1 MAKGDKKREEVLE
14 IRRYSEALKIE
25 LVKEL
30 ESGRLTVKEAME
42 YYDIECRRT
51 IYRWS
56 KKYGRAPK
64 KTRIVRVIM
73 KDEQERIRCLEK
85 ALADKELELL
95 ATRSLL
101 QVYEEDYG
109 ESIKKKRSSE
119 QLAKLEKLRVAAKL
133 G

>member
-1 MAKGDKKREEVLE
+1 MAKGDKKREEVIE

-42 YYDIECRRT
+42 HYDIRWSRT
-51 IYRWS
+51 INRWS
-56 KKYGRAPK
+56 RKYGRETK
-64 KTRIVRVIM
+64 KTRVVRVIM
-73 KDEQERIRCLEK
+73 KDEQVRIRSLEK

-101 QVYEEDYG
+101 QVYEPKNGTYAY
-109 ESIKKKRSSE
+109 R
-119 QLAKLEKLRVAAKL
+119 
-133 G
+133 